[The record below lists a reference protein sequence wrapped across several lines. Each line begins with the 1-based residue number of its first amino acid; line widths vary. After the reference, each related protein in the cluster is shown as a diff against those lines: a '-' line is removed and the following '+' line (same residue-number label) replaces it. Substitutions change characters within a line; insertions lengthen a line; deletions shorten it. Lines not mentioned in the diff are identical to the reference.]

1 MVYSIYPIFS
11 VLLRSII
18 ASEVEVHLFSL
29 SREFG
34 VLLLAAFIGLLNSLE
49 VDLTLLE
56 ESVSE

>member
-1 MVYSIYPIFS
+1 MFS
-11 VLLRSII
+11 VLFRSII